1 MGRRVILLLLLF
13 LFVFLFLFF
22 FFFLLD
28 SRGGD
33 SGDEGHGLLVEE
45 QKRQQVHALESEI
58 EFNEAMIAEREE
70 GIKDIESSIAQV
82 NEIFKDLSLMVK
94 EQGQTLDTI
103 EGNISSVVT
112 HTDGANDELKG
123 ATKYQVREDFFFFLS
138 LLFFLSLTFS
148 SYLPEKIKK
157 QDVLPACDWR
167 GSPDRLGADYCLHCS
182 VIRLWEISTVFLSFS
197 FPFLLSY
204 CECHLQHCYHFP
216 SP

>member
-1 MGRRVILLLLLF
+1 M
-13 LFVFLFLFF
+13 
-22 FFFLLD
+22 
-28 SRGGD
+28 
-33 SGDEGHGLLVEE
+33 VEE

-123 ATKYQVREDFFFFLS
+123 ATKYQVREDFFSFFLYFSFFPLRS
-138 LLFFLSLTFS
+138 LLTFQKKSRNKMCCLLVIGVVVLTA
-148 SYLPEKIKK
+148 L
-157 QDVLPACDWR
+157 VLII
-167 GSPDRLGADYCLHCS
+167 
-182 VIRLWEISTVFLSFS
+182 VFTVL
-197 FPFLLSY
+197 
-204 CECHLQHCYHFP
+204 
-216 SP
+216 